1 MSESIATPP
10 GDEQLSGRLADQ
22 KDQRS
27 GMLGSAGR
35 TAVKLLR
42 QTRTRAKLGSLH
54 LPITLHGFRQ
64 QTILLPVPV
73 AAGPARPAPAVEP
86 DAPVEP
92 LAQTRALRGRLGA
105 TERRVARLRH
115 ALERERQA
123 RALAGAA
130 LRDPQALIDQLAA
143 DLAALP
149 QRDEAAVRET
159 IGAVLAAYGFQ
170 VAQPPSDEKQSDSS
184 ETAPVIPGWDR
195 ASLEALA
202 DRLLADHP
210 EIGNRRY
217 LHLGLEA
224 LARQGTITAA
234 QLAASAGMTSPM
246 ARHRL
251 RLTLEALCAAGLA
264 RQDGPR
270 FVLLTPAQG
279 PAKESRQTGE
289 R

>member
-1 MSESIATPP
+1 V
-10 GDEQLSGRLADQ
+10 
-22 KDQRS
+22 
-27 GMLGSAGR
+27 LGSAGR

-64 QTILLPVPV
+64 QTILLPVPS
-73 AAGPARPAPAVEP
+73 GDLPARQKPATEL
-86 DAPVEP
+86 DAPIEP

-123 RALAGAA
+123 RALSGAA
-130 LRDPQALIDQLAA
+130 LRDPQTLIDQLAA

-149 QRDEAAVRET
+149 YRDEAALRTT
-159 IGAVLAAYGFQ
+159 ISTVLAAHGFQ
-170 VAQPPSDEKQSDSS
+170 VTRSADEEQQTAPGK
-184 ETAPVIPGWDR
+184 TAPVIPGWDR
-195 ASLEALA
+195 ARIEALT
-202 DRLLADHP
+202 DRVLAEHP
-210 EIGNRRY
+210 DIGNRRY
-217 LHLGLEA
+217 VHLSLEA
-224 LARQGTITAA
+224 LARQGTLTAG

-251 RLTLEALCAAGLA
+251 RLTLEALCAADLA

-270 FVLLTPAQG
+270 FVLLSPPRGTV
-279 PAKESRQTGE
+279 EE
-289 R
+289 

>member
-1 MSESIATPP
+1 MSGSIATAR
-10 GDEQLSGRLADQ
+10 GDERSSGRLADQ

-27 GMLGSAGR
+27 GVLGNAGR

-54 LPITLHGFRQ
+54 LPLTLHGFRQ
-64 QTILLPVPV
+64 QTILLPVPGGD
-73 AAGPARPAPAVEP
+73 GPVRPVPAVEP

-92 LAQTRALRGRLGA
+92 LVQTRALRGRLGA

-123 RALAGAA
+123 RVLSGAA

-143 DLAALP
+143 NLGALP
-149 QRDEAAVRET
+149 QPDEAALRET

-170 VAQPPSDEKQSDSS
+170 VAQPADDEKHSNPG

-195 ASLEALA
+195 ASIEALA

-270 FVLLTPAQG
+270 FVLLTSAHG
-279 PAKESRQTGE
+279 PAEESR
-289 R
+289 

>member
-1 MSESIATPP
+1 
-10 GDEQLSGRLADQ
+10 
-22 KDQRS
+22 
-27 GMLGSAGR
+27 MLGNAGR

-64 QTILLPVPV
+64 QTILLPVPGGDNTV
-73 AAGPARPAPAVEP
+73 PQAEPPTESERPT
-86 DAPVEP
+86 EP
-92 LAQTRALRGRLGA
+92 LAQTRALRGRLGS

-123 RALAGAA
+123 RALTGAA

-143 DLAALP
+143 DLATLP
-149 QRDEAAVRET
+149 DRDEAAIRRT

-170 VAQPPSDEKQSDSS
+170 VAPPAGEEKQNDPG

-202 DRLLADHP
+202 ARLLADHP
-210 EIGNRRY
+210 DIGNRRY
-217 LHLGLEA
+217 LHLTLEE
-224 LARQGTITAA
+224 LARQGTITAV
-234 QLAASAGMTSPM
+234 QLAAAAGMTSPM

-251 RLTLEALCAAGLA
+251 RLSLEALCSAGLA

-270 FVLLTPAQG
+270 FILLAPTRNVA
-279 PAKESRQTGE
+279 EE
-289 R
+289 